1 MQFMTYE
8 WAEAYTDAWNNDEII
23 TKKLKRFSSVF
34 KYIISDRDDI
44 KPIIIKIEK
53 GICTTYGNEDAFD
66 IEDVEYAIE
75 ANEGSWRKVFD
86 KKTEKKELM
95 NIKGFD
101 FKGPKLKALSNK
113 SGLTRGVELMALMQ
127 DVSIS

>member
-53 GICTTYGNEDAFD
+53 GICTTYGHEDAFD
-66 IEDVEYAIE
+66 IEDVEYTIE
-75 ANEGSWRKVFD
+75 ANEDSWRKVFD
-86 KKTEKKELM
+86 EETGLKEVIG
-95 NIKGFD
+95 IKGFD

-113 SGLTRGVELMALMQ
+113 SGLTRGVELMSLMQ